1 MRLYIILLALLA
13 IGSANT
19 STASAQQKALAA
31 TRAHASARLTES
43 QKVHEL
49 ITYVR
54 GMKDATFIR
63 NGSKHSCKEAADHL
77 QAKWEKHKGDV
88 KTARGFIDELASKS
102 GMSGKDYLIQFADG
116 RTETSAS
123 VLNKRLKQLEK

>member
-1 MRLYIILLALLA
+1 MQFPILLLAFLA
-13 IGSANT
+13 IGSANI

-31 TRAHASARLTES
+31 SHSHTSSRLTES
-43 QKVHEL
+43 QKVQEL

-54 GMKDATFIR
+54 SMKDATFIR

-77 QAKWEKHKGDV
+77 QAKWEKHKADV

-102 GMSGKDYLIQFADG
+102 GMSGKDYLIQYADG

-123 VLNKRLKQLEK
+123 VLNKKLKQLEK